1 MAEIQTQEQGREI
14 SEYPSDEQHSRN
26 ISGLQDGN
34 LNDSTTLD
42 NLVGKNLPQYENRFT
57 VRYCY
62 SEIVASQVSLSLY
75 HFCKS
80 KLHKTPCVLGPSV
93 RNLRSYDLCPSFM
106 ELSQPPYLLFF
117 PKVVRDLPIYYYK
130 IETKNR
136 VKVTTTTTLTPQSTR
151 NPQPNIF

>member
-1 MAEIQTQEQGREI
+1 MRCEIQFFYNDLPLLNSVHSQNIMAEIQTQEQRREI

-117 PKVVRDLPIYYYK
+117 FQR
-130 IETKNR
+130 
-136 VKVTTTTTLTPQSTR
+136 
-151 NPQPNIF
+151 